1 MQQYIWETPS
11 EINKNLAKRLKAIRK
26 RKGYTQEQLA
36 VRCNVSYGAL
46 KHFEQTGL
54 ISLLGLTKI
63 AMELD
68 LAEELRSL
76 FTEVPYKSLEEVLRD
91 Q

>member
-11 EINKNLAKRLKAIRK
+11 EINRNLAKRLKAIRK

-46 KHFEQTGL
+46 KHFEQTGR
-54 ISLLGLTKI
+54 ISLIGLTKI